1 MGTFLGN
8 LRLTFAIST
17 MAIGGIV
24 IAILAVLGGLMFS
37 LTSSVQT
44 DVDNALRAGLRVAS
58 QTFNVSLP
66 NMVVATDEAGYV
78 TGLEV
83 RTLPRF
89 RTPDVMDMVARVSGH
104 SVSLYVNNP
113 EVGADFSVGSTSRVD
128 GEGARMSAPLTP
140 DMPAYAALS
149 AGQSYRDDMT
159 IDGTAYAIVYQPIMH
174 PDGNVLGA
182 FRVDID
188 RTPLEAVIGQ
198 SMLALGFIGLVVML
212 VMGGVAL
219 IAARQLSHPIPR
231 LSAVMAAIAD
241 GDLDVEVPYH
251 ERSNEIGAMARAVE
265 VFRANGAQKAV
276 LDAQAR
282 QHMAEAADHTGQLQ
296 AISRA
301 QIVAEFSLDGTLIH
315 ANENFLTLL
324 CWSAEKII
332 GKPNALFLFDAD
344 PASQSY
350 RQFWDDLAGGQFKS
364 GEYRRRTSEGR
375 EVWIQSTFTPI
386 FNTDGVA
393 YKVVQFATD
402 VTARKQAVAS
412 IGAGLKQLADG
423 DLTGRIETPFPAEFE
438 DLRIALNATV
448 ERFCDVVGQLRA
460 TTRSLRTASGE
471 LLSGANDLSERTT
484 RQAATIEET
493 SASMEQLASTV
504 ASNAGMAEAAARQA
518 ESVSG
523 SAAESGVVMNEATG
537 AMERITQSSARI
549 SNIIGLIDDIAFQT
563 NLLAL
568 NASVE
573 AARAGDA
580 GKGFAVVAVEVRRL
594 AQSAA
599 SASAD
604 VKALVEQS
612 GVEVKSGAGL
622 VEVASEKLR
631 TMLAAVEENVQLVRS
646 IAQASREQAASIDE
660 VNAAVRQLDQMT
672 QHNAALVEETN
683 AVIEQTES
691 QTQALDMLVD
701 IFIVEADTSQSEKA
715 MRRVA

>member
-104 SVSLYVNNP
+104 SVSLYVYSP

-159 IDGTAYAIVYQPIMH
+159 IDGKAYAIVYQPIMH

-504 ASNAGMAEAAARQA
+504 ASNAGMAEAAAQQA

-599 SASAD
+599 RASAD

-646 IAQASREQAASIDE
+646 IAQASRQQAASIDE